1 MRAGMNLD
9 VQVRG
14 VMKHLIRS
22 IWHEWMHLK
31 NPLFV
36 ALGESSAL
44 SAEKFRWSLGLQ
56 KQAVYCEV
64 IICAVSPLLSP
75 ISGCLYPLFNW
86 DREKQNQIAHWQPE
100 DEKIP
105 LNGEMFSKEKVW
117 EIFTLLLCGNNEKTD
132 RSKVKSIPPSL
143 DTHTQPD

>member
-1 MRAGMNLD
+1 MNLD
-9 VQVRG
+9 IQVLG
-14 VMKHLIRS
+14 VMKHISSDLSDMNECIK
-22 IWHEWMHLK
+22 K

-64 IICAVSPLLSP
+64 IICAVSPLLSL

-86 DREKQNQIAHWQPE
+86 DR
-100 DEKIP
+100 
-105 LNGEMFSKEKVW
+105 
-117 EIFTLLLCGNNEKTD
+117 
-132 RSKVKSIPPSL
+132 
-143 DTHTQPD
+143 